1 MTDGK
6 AKNVEI
12 KREEKHQDVVHA
24 KAGKAAAP
32 EFVETVIE
40 VRRVAKVVT
49 GGRRLTFSALVV
61 VGDGKGRVGLA
72 SSKSREFASAVSKAA
87 KRAKKEMFEIP
98 FYNSTIPFQVTAR
111 HGASTVLLR
120 SASKGTGLIAGG
132 AVRSLLQAVGV
143 KDVLGKILGASNKH
157 NVAKATVI
165 ALQKL
170 RSAHHIARL
179 RGKKLSDLV
188 EKTNVVEAQ

>member
-1 MTDGK
+1 M
-6 AKNVEI
+6 EI
-12 KREEKHQDVVHA
+12 KREEKHQEGVQL
-24 KAGKAAAP
+24 KTGKAAVS

-40 VRRVAKVVT
+40 VRRVAKVVR

-61 VGDGKGRVGLA
+61 VGDGKGRMGLA

-98 FYNSTIPFQVTAR
+98 FYRSTIPFDVTAR
-111 HGASTVLLR
+111 HGASTVLLC

-143 KDVLGKILGASNKH
+143 KDILAKIFGASNKH
-157 NVAKATVI
+157 NVAKATVV

-170 RSAHHIARL
+170 RAAHHIARL
-179 RGKKLSDLV
+179 RGKTLSDLM